1 MPPLSRRAAGHLA
14 ATLCAASVLTGT
26 TRAAATEIVVVG
38 LTAPTGITRDR
49 YTQLAERLPRTFAG
63 GATVTVMVDGQAG
76 SEEAM
81 AGALRRGRAHF
92 GQLTIPGIAAAAP
105 EMAVLMAPYLFDS
118 FDEEDFVL
126 DRFVAPLATELL
138 AARGLTFIGFSD
150 SGWFVVF
157 NRTALIAPE
166 AARTQRLRAAGG
178 DASRL
183 FLAAVGA
190 DVAEMAFAELVPA
203 LQTGLVQGGVTNLI
217 MYRTAGLVRAAPHVT
232 LTRHAVN
239 PGVSVAN
246 KAWFDALSP
255 GNQALIR
262 AAMGDHQQLR
272 DGVRRECD
280 EALAALAA
288 DGLVVHE
295 PGAAD
300 LARWRAAGL
309 STHGELIRRLGG
321 RAQEL
326 YDAIQAGKRAYEAAT
341 RASR

>member
-1 MPPLSRRAAGHLA
+1 MPQLSRRAAAMLG
-14 ATLCAASVLTGT
+14 AASAFATPASA
-26 TRAAATEIVVVG
+26 RTEIVVVG
-38 LTAPTGITRDR
+38 LTSATGITRDR
-49 YTQLAERLPRTFAG
+49 YNRLAERLPRAFEG
-63 GATVTVMVDGQAG
+63 GAAVTLMVDGQAG

-92 GQLTIPGIAAAAP
+92 GQLTIPGVAAAAP

-118 FDEEDFVL
+118 FAEEDFVL
-126 DRFVAPLATELL
+126 DRFVAPLAAELL
-138 AARGLTFIGFSD
+138 AARGLTLIGFSD

-157 NRTALIAPE
+157 NRTALVAPE
-166 AARTQRLRAAGG
+166 AAKGQRLRAAGG

-190 DVAEMAFAELVPA
+190 DVAELPFAELVPA
-203 LQTGLVQGGVTNLI
+203 LQTGLVQGGVTNLV
-217 MYRTAGLVRAAPHVT
+217 MYQAAGLVRVAPHVT

-246 KAWFDALSP
+246 TAWFEALEP
-255 GNQALIR
+255 ANQALIR
-262 AAMGDHQQLR
+262 AALGDHQELR

-280 EALAALAA
+280 QALAALAA
-288 DGLVVHE
+288 EGLVVHE
-295 PGAAD
+295 PDAEE

-309 STHGELIRRLGG
+309 STHAELIRRLGG
-321 RAQEL
+321 RSQEL
-326 YDAIQAGKRAYEAAT
+326 YEAIMAGKRAYAAET